1 MYKNTD
7 WLTQT
12 EQTSFFS
19 KTCFR
24 ISILACIWIAV
35 QHVPFVTRPLNNP
48 NFKRHLRIRYYSSF
62 PKQGSYNTSNR
73 FSYRVKFAPHQV
85 KCYRIVTS
93 VPETV
98 ATTMYYI

>member
-48 NFKRHLRIRYYSSF
+48 NFNRLLRIILVAF
-62 PKQGSYNTSNR
+62 PNKD
-73 FSYRVKFAPHQV
+73 
-85 KCYRIVTS
+85 RIIPVIDFHT
-93 VPETV
+93 E
-98 ATTMYYI
+98 